1 MKVELNLANYATKAD
16 LKEITDIRTSNLAV
30 KSDLPSLK
38 VEVDE
43 TDTAKI
49 ITVSTDVSRLSKK
62 WCCL

>member
-1 MKVELNLANYATKAD
+1 MKVELNLANYAIKAD

-49 ITVSTDVSRLSKK
+49 ITVSADVSRLSKK
-62 WCCL
+62 

>member
-62 WCCL
+62 